1 MILKKIIISAFAMCF
16 LTGCLQNKVFLGPAL
31 TIASTGNVYQAG
43 LSYGSS
49 QAIKKM
55 TGKTPTENVKSFL
68 DSKNTKVK
76 KEEIHD
82 EFFVL
87 VKDKI
92 EKIKKPKATTKN
104 LNANAEKG
112 SLLSIIGFVVTKA
125 EDHKIIKMNG

>member
-16 LTGCLQNKVFLGPAL
+16 LTGCLQNAAFLGPAM
-31 TIASTGNVYQAG
+31 TVASTGNLYQAG

-49 QAIKKM
+49 EAIKKM

-68 DSKNTKVK
+68 DSNSTTV
-76 KEEIHD
+76 KEEEIYD

-92 EKIKKPKATTKN
+92 EKKSNILN
-104 LNANAEKG
+104 LVNQ
-112 SLLSIIGFVVTKA
+112 
-125 EDHKIIKMNG
+125 

>member
-16 LTGCLQNKVFLGPAL
+16 LTGCLQNTAFLGPAL
-31 TIASTGNVYQAG
+31 TVASTGSVYQAG

-49 QAIKKM
+49 QVIKKM

-68 DSKNTKVK
+68 DSNNTTV
-76 KEEIHD
+76 KEEEIND

-92 EKIKKPKATTKN
+92 EKKSNILN
-104 LNANAEKG
+104 LANQ
-112 SLLSIIGFVVTKA
+112 
-125 EDHKIIKMNG
+125 